1 MKKTNAL
8 KILISIFAIVV
19 FVSFLFSKK
28 EAFSGYKST
37 ETIQIQN
44 EPYFEEISTKCN
56 NFATNVETNLL
67 DYPNTKWILA
77 ATIKQLLRRS
87 ISINKAH
94 DHSPIRVT
102 AQQSDLRPLVFFVIT
117 SAQKLR

>member
-67 DYPNTKWILA
+67 DYPNTKC
-77 ATIKQLLRRS
+77 TNYCIKPSNTWKGSCIGNYLLDDD
-87 ISINKAH
+87 INNCVC
-94 DHSPIRVT
+94 SENI
-102 AQQSDLRPLVFFVIT
+102 
-117 SAQKLR
+117 